1 MVFVLKHLLSGNE
14 AIARGAYE
22 AGVKVCSAYP
32 GTPSTEIFEALPQ
45 YKEALYCEWAPN
57 EKVAA
62 EVAYGA
68 AVAGVRSLCAMKHV
82 GVNVAADP
90 LFTAAYN
97 GVLGG
102 FVMVSA
108 DDPSMHSSQNEQ
120 DNRYYAKAA
129 KVALVEP
136 SDSQECIDF
145 LKEAYEISE
154 RFDMP
159 VLFRTTTRIS
169 HSKSLVTFG
178 EREEREAPAYARNV
192 RKNVCT
198 PANAFRNH
206 PKVEE
211 DLAKLEAYGCTSPL
225 NKMELRGGKTGVVTA
240 SIAYQYAKDAF
251 PEDTSFLKLG
261 LTNPLPMDLIR
272 EFASKVE
279 DLYVVEELE
288 PFMEE
293 QIRAAGIPCRGK
305 ELTGKLY
312 ELDPQLL
319 RERLF
324 GQAPATVDVG
334 VEAVSRP
341 PALCPGCP
349 HRGFFY
355 TMAKNK
361 DFVVT
366 GDIGCYTLGASAPLD
381 AMDTCI
387 CMGGGFSLGMGMA
400 KAFEVTGQGQK
411 KVFGVVGDSTFFHSG
426 MTGAAEIVYNKGR
439 VIPVV
444 LDNSITG
451 MTGHQDNP
459 GSGYTL
465 QGDMAEAIRIEE
477 VLRALGYRNIFV
489 ADPQDLTAMQEAV
502 DAALASEGPAAI
514 VARRPCLLIKRMEHD
529 TGLCT
534 VDTDKC
540 IGCRKCL
547 KVGCPAV
554 MVKDKKSSIDPTQ
567 CVGCTV
573 CAQVCPVG
581 AITRKEQ

>member
-1 MVFVLKHLLSGNE
+1 MTKHLLSGNE

-32 GTPSTEIFEALPQ
+32 GTPSTEIFESLPQ
-45 YKEALYCEWAPN
+45 YKDALYCEWAPN

-68 AVAGVRSLCAMKHV
+68 AIGGVRSLCAMKHV
-82 GVNVAADP
+82 GLNVAADP

-97 GVLGG
+97 GINRG
-102 FVMVSA
+102 FVIVTA

-120 DNRYYAKAA
+120 DNRYYARSA

-145 LKEAYEISE
+145 MKEAYRISE
-154 RFDMP
+154 QFDMP

-178 EREEREAPAYARNV
+178 EREEAEPYTYQRNA
-192 RKNVCT
+192 KKYVCA
-198 PANAFRNH
+198 PANAYRNH
-206 PKVEE
+206 PKVEKN
-211 DLAKLEAYGCTSPL
+211 LAALLEYSNRSPL
-225 NKMELRGGKTGVVTA
+225 NRMELKGSKTGVITA
-240 SIAYQYAKDAF
+240 SIAYQYSKDVF

-261 LTNPLPMDLIR
+261 LTNPLPMELIR
-272 EFASKVE
+272 EFASRVE
-279 DLYVVEELE
+279 TLYVIEELE
-288 PFMEE
+288 GFMEE
-293 QIRAAGIPCRGK
+293 QIKAAGIDCIGK
-305 ELTGKLY
+305 ALVSNLY
-312 ELDPQLL
+312 ELNPQRL
-319 RERLF
+319 REMLF
-324 GQAPATVDVG
+324 GEKPAVKELPVK
-334 VEAVSRP
+334 AVSRP

-355 TMAKNK
+355 TMSKGK
-361 DFVVT
+361 DFVIA
-366 GDIGCYTLGASAPLD
+366 GDIGCYTLGASAPLT

-387 CMGGGFSLGMGMA
+387 CMGGGFSLAMGMS
-400 KAFEVTGQGQK
+400 KAFEASGQKK
-411 KVFGVVGDSTFFHSG
+411 KVFGVLGDSTFFHSG
-426 MTGAAEIVYNKGR
+426 MTGAAEILYNKGS

-444 LDNSITG
+444 LDNHITG

-465 QGDMAEAIRIEE
+465 QGEIAASIKIED
-477 VLRALGYRNIFV
+477 VLRAYGYENIIIV
-489 ADPQDLTAMQEAV
+489 DPQDLTAMQKAV
-502 DAALASEGPAAI
+502 DDALASQVPAAI
-514 VARRPCLLIKRMEHD
+514 ITRRPCLLIKRLKHD
-529 TGLCT
+529 IGKCV
-534 VDTDKC
+534 VDTAKC

-547 KVGCPAV
+547 QVGCPAV
-554 MVKDKKSSIDPTQ
+554 MVKDRKSCIDPTQ

-581 AITRKEQ
+581 AIRREEDKK